1 MNTTLERE
9 EKGDER
15 RMEDCIKYK
24 PIALLLK
31 SLKIKQKRDDRKIVS
46 FVTSWTIT
54 TNNGSFPRTF
64 YLHHEYINYLT
75 TIQKCY
81 F

>member
-31 SLKIKQKRDDRKIVS
+31 SLKIK
-46 FVTSWTIT
+46 
-54 TNNGSFPRTF
+54 
-64 YLHHEYINYLT
+64 
-75 TIQKCY
+75 
-81 F
+81 